1 MAHITT
7 VSHGNFASVPRRSYL
22 STEAFNTAIYSY
34 STALVNN
41 VYVGT
46 LSVLSTATT
55 GNCPS
60 GRILHETGKKLFPG
74 ANPGINDYM
83 VSVYDPISML
93 TGFIN
98 PNEPF
103 FSLMNTDRANF
114 LLDGPNGA
122 GTGLSAPARAN
133 ALYTRGDVLAGGR
146 LDISGN
152 ATIYGNEYISS
163 SVSTMGNQYVQ
174 GNVRIGGN
182 LSTLGNVYY
191 GSNLFLRNNGT
202 IGNAN
207 LASGVI
213 SSGYKVLT
221 VTTPYV
227 TATSEILLTYTGIN
241 NPGFI
246 AADTINPGT
255 SFRIVSTN
263 SSDVGQINWVILNNT

>member
-1 MAHITT
+1 M
-7 VSHGNFASVPRRSYL
+7 SHGNFASVPRRSYL
-22 STEAFNTAIYSY
+22 STEAFNTAIFSY

-182 LSTLGNVYY
+182 LSTLGNVFI
-191 GSNLFLRNNGT
+191 GNNIFLRNNST
-202 IGNAN
+202 IGTAN
-207 LASGVI
+207 FTSGNT
-213 SSGYKVLT
+213 SSTYKQIFVS
-221 VTTPYV
+221 TPYI
-227 TATSEILLTYTGIN
+227 TATSEVMLTYIGLN
-241 NPGFI
+241 NPGFLTV
-246 AADTINPGT
+246 DSINPGVT
-255 SFRIVSTN
+255 FRIASTN
-263 SSDVGQINWVILNNT
+263 NGDLGVVNWVILNRV